1 MADRTEIRLQLL
13 VGLMRSLPPSRLMNG
28 TGDEAISARV
38 SALEKIVLDSE
49 SGEKSTPRK
58 RGPGRSLKNVES
70 DKDGNPLTE

>member
-28 TGDEAISARV
+28 TGDQQISNRV

-49 SGEKSTPRK
+49 SSEKSAPRK
-58 RGPGRSLKNVES
+58 RGPGRPPNNAES